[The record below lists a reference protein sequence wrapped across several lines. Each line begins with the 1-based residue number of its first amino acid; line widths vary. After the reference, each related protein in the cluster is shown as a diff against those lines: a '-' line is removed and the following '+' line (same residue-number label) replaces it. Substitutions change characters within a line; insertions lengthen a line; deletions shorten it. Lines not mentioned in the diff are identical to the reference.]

1 MAIKLYGADGCQ
13 LTPEAADAVQRE
25 IEAQADIAPLPD
37 FEAPLAQGAIRW
49 VDDAT
54 VDAYFVSVQAVGFG
68 VPEAPLSVVYS
79 PLNGAGNQPVRRM
92 LREIGN
98 VAVHIVP
105 QQELPDGNFPT
116 CPYPNPEAASAMT
129 LAAQLARQ
137 TNADFFFATDP
148 DCDRIGAGLWDGE
161 TMRLFSGNEMSV
173 LLFDYICTRRAELG
187 TMPACPVAVTT
198 VVSTPMLDALAK
210 KHGVALRKVLTGFKY
225 IGEQVGLLE
234 QEGQAERFLFGC
246 EESCGYLMGL
256 SVRDKDAV
264 NAVMLLCQMAAYH
277 KARGKNLAQALMGL
291 YETYGFYQTAL
302 LHFAFEGACGM
313 DRMGRILDH
322 MRRTCTAH
330 FAGYPVQ
337 SRVDY
342 EADKTGL
349 PQCNMLFF
357 ALEQGGCV
365 FIRPSGTEPKL
376 KLYLTEVAQSAPLAA
391 QRLAALQTACRTLIG
406 ALAAE
411 K

>member
-1 MAIKLYGADGCQ
+1 
-13 LTPEAADAVQRE
+13 
-25 IEAQADIAPLPD
+25 
-37 FEAPLAQGAIRW
+37 
-49 VDDAT
+49 
-54 VDAYFVSVQAVGFG
+54 
-68 VPEAPLSVVYS
+68 
-79 PLNGAGNQPVRRM
+79 
-92 LREIGN
+92 
-98 VAVHIVP
+98 
-105 QQELPDGNFPT
+105 
-116 CPYPNPEAASAMT
+116 
-129 LAAQLARQ
+129 
-137 TNADFFFATDP
+137 
-148 DCDRIGAGLWDGE
+148 
-161 TMRLFSGNEMSV
+161 MSV

-246 EESCGYLMGL
+246 EESCGYLTGL

-376 KLYLTEVAQSAPLAA
+376 KAVPYRSCAERTAGRAKAGGAA
-391 QRLAALQTACRTLIG
+391 NRVPHPDRGAGRRKITACLEPCNFAEG
-406 ALAAE
+406 SPAA
-411 K
+411 